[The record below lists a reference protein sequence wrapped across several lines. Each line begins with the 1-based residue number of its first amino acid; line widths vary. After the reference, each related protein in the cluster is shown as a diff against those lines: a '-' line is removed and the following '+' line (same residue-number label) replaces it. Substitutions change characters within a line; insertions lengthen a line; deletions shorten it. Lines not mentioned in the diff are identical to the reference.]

1 MTESLFPR
9 APRRM
14 LQPRKALL
22 YAQLSETTAE
32 VIRLRHE
39 AEVARQRL
47 DAMATARQHDH
58 NTARR
63 VPRWIRALF
72 GA

>member
-1 MTESLFPR
+1 MNESLFPR

-14 LQPRKALL
+14 IQPRKAVL
-22 YAQLSETTAE
+22 YAQLSEMTAE
-32 VIRLRHE
+32 VIRLRQE
-39 AEVARQRL
+39 AETAQRRL
-47 DAMATARQHDH
+47 DAMSSARQHDH

>member
-1 MTESLFPR
+1 MTDSLFPR

-22 YAQLSETTAE
+22 YAQLSETT
-32 VIRLRHE
+32 